1 MCSKQNRRFKFERVQ
16 HDYRNKLIEN
26 INKAYIMW
34 MYKWKFD
41 GIKCNSNQKLNKNKC
56 QCECKK
62 SHTCEKIY
70 ICNPATCS
78 SKNGKYLAS
87 IIDNSVI
94 TCDKITDAEAKETIP
109 TNFNEKNL

>member
-1 MCSKQNRRFKFERVQ
+1 
-16 HDYRNKLIEN
+16 
-26 INKAYIMW
+26 
-34 MYKWKFD
+34 MYKCKFD
-41 GIKCNSNQKLNKNKC
+41 GIKYNSNQKWNKNKC
-56 QCECKK
+56 QCDCKK

-78 SKNGKYLAS
+78 CKNGKYLAS

-94 TCDKITDAEAKETIP
+94 TCDKITDAEEKETIP